1 MKNKCV
7 FALTLTLLLA
17 CQSNSDDN
25 ATKPDSHLAKQESE
39 KIIQPIDKEVL
50 VWQKT
55 TVTYISLEGGFFGL
69 LTEDGEKLLP
79 LKLPKKFRQDGAIVN
94 VLGKAKKNIVTFQQ
108 WGVPFEIQQINLLQ
122 PGKSQ
127 EDDK

>member
-1 MKNKCV
+1 MINKNIL
-7 FALTLTLLLA
+7 ALTFILLSA
-17 CQSNSDDN
+17 CQSNNGNN
-25 ATKPDSHLAKQESE
+25 ATKSDINLKTEERVKAISH
-39 KIIQPIDKEVL
+39 IDKEIL
-50 VWQKT
+50 VWQKA

-69 LTEDGEKLLP
+69 LTEDGRKLLP
-79 LKLPKKFRQDGAIVN
+79 LKLPKKFHQDGAVVN